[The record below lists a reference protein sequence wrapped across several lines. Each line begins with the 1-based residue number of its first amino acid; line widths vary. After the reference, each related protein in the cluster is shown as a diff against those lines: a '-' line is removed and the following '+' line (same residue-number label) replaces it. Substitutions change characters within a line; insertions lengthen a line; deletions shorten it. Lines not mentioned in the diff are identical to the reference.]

1 MASNEIRSWQSKIL
15 MRVVHVY
22 FAVTRGMTMGV
33 RAACFDPSGRVFLV
47 RHSYVP
53 GWHMPGGGI
62 ERRETSH
69 EALVKELREEGNLR
83 IVGEPQ
89 LFQVYLNMSASR
101 RDHVVFYRADVE
113 QTAPRQPDMEIV
125 ESGFFALDALPEGT
139 TEATKRRLRE
149 LSGAEPAAQYW

>member
-22 FAVTRGMTMGV
+22 FAATRGMTMGV
-33 RAACFDPSGRVFLV
+33 RAACFDPLGRVFLV

-69 EALVKELREEGNLR
+69 DALVKELREEGNLR
-83 IVGEPQ
+83 IIGEPK
-89 LFQVYLNMSASR
+89 LFQVYLNTSASR

-113 QTAPRQPDMEIV
+113 QTAPRKPDAEIV

-149 LSGAEPAAQYW
+149 LSGEEPAAHYW

>member
-1 MASNEIRSWQSKIL
+1 
-15 MRVVHVY
+15 
-22 FAVTRGMTMGV
+22 MGV

-149 LSGAEPAAQYW
+149 LSGAELAAQYW